1 MRQVSVEVI
10 LRAVGRSCDKVVV
23 AAGDGNEA
31 DSTDDCGGFEDGGV
45 EFERC
50 HGQCGGGKG
59 ENGQGGYDGLHFQ
72 LIGDIIMDGQVMESG
87 KFLWMKANEG
97 HLLAEATE
105 EENKARE
112 R

>member
-1 MRQVSVEVI
+1 
-10 LRAVGRSCDKVVV
+10 V

-97 HLLAEATE
+97 LVGRGDRREQSKRE
-105 EENKARE
+105 MRENMKMKVIKRPHE